1 MATPLSGV
9 IGIAM
14 AYMGY
19 GVWALIAFNISNI
32 LSIVIFM
39 NLIPELRLR
48 IGFSLQSAKELYT
61 FSIKILGTSL
71 ISSGSDT
78 VRTLTIGKY
87 YNPSQL
93 AYFDRGLS
101 YSSLVTQ
108 VVNTSL
114 SSVLLPVLSRS
125 QENKEQLLLVARKS
139 VGMSSFIM
147 IPTLVLVAL
156 ISKPLVLIVLSEKW
170 LPCAMFL
177 SLFCLLRIPGVITSI
192 DKQAYYAL
200 GKSQIG
206 LFYEIGLLL
215 LNLCSLFATV
225 QISVIAV
232 AIGF

>member
-1 MATPLSGV
+1 
-9 IGIAM
+9 
-14 AYMGY
+14 
-19 GVWALIAFNISNI
+19 
-32 LSIVIFM
+32 M

-156 ISKPLVLIVLSEKW
+156 ISKPLVLIVLSENG
-170 LPCAMFL
+170 
-177 SLFCLLRIPGVITSI
+177 SL
-192 DKQAYYAL
+192 
-200 GKSQIG
+200 
-206 LFYEIGLLL
+206 
-215 LNLCSLFATV
+215 V
-225 QISVIAV
+225 QC
-232 AIGF
+232 F